1 MDSKLDY
8 LRLTKRED
16 FTTEVIKGMV
26 EFFDRD
32 EDHITPVWLLWRA
45 GFTFDAIKTWVDTN
59 PELGL
64 DLGAIYDLENAM
76 DGE

>member
-8 LRLTKRED
+8 LRLTRKED
-16 FTTEVIKGMV
+16 FTPEVIREMV

-32 EDHITPVWLLWRA
+32 EDHITPVWVLWRA
-45 GFTFDAIKTWVDTN
+45 GFTFDDMKTMAETN
-59 PELGL
+59 PALGL
-64 DLGAIYDLENAM
+64 DLGAIYDLENAI